1 MANQKNFKT
10 NINQLAQQYTKYTV
24 SRVVDNKADDL
35 LDMEVP
41 ADFSEALLEN
51 NIEINVYSLA
61 DNSLIFS
68 DFIPNSSQAISTET
82 LQYPDNTQ
90 RKLLY
95 IDFSKLPE
103 LILPIGQYEVILN
116 FFANE
121 VGAYDNRILKINK
134 ISPSRKEVE
143 LKLTDLTKQSNLEQF
158 AIPRINTTWIEPV
171 LKQIFN
177 QSGSEQLNVPA
188 SSAKIDSSSIYQ
200 NFASGSGQKLIQYG
214 FDEDRGTQIG
224 INTIAQNILNNAY
237 PLALSSVQKLISSG
251 SSSFTETQ
259 LDTIVINAIDIA
271 YDTAL
276 EDEKNNPQRYRFDLI

>member
-10 NINQLAQQYTKYTV
+10 NINQVLQQYSKYTV
-24 SRVVDNKADDL
+24 SRVIGNKADDL

-68 DFIPNSSQAISTET
+68 DFIPNNSQAIRTET
-82 LQYPDNTQ
+82 LQYPDNTK
-90 RKLLY
+90 RNLLY

-103 LILPIGQYEVILN
+103 LLLPVGQYEVTLN

-121 VGAYDNRILKINK
+121 VGTYDDRILKINK

-143 LKLTDLTKQSNLEQF
+143 LKLTDLAKQSTLEQF
-158 AIPRINTTWIEPV
+158 AIPRISVTWIEPV

-177 QSGSEQLNVPA
+177 QPNSDGLNVPA
-188 SSAKIDSSSIYQ
+188 SSVKIDSSTIYR
-200 NFASGSGQKLIQYG
+200 NFDSGSGQRLVQYG
-214 FDEDRGTQIG
+214 FDEDSGTQIG
-224 INTIAQNILNNAY
+224 INTIAQNVLNTAY
-237 PLALSSVQKLISSG
+237 PLALKSVQTLISSG
-251 SSSFTETQ
+251 STSFTETQ
-259 LDTIVINAIDIA
+259 LDTIVIEAIDIA
-271 YDTAL
+271 YDIAL